1 MPSTLPTLFHL
12 HQNIPFSST
21 CSCQHSYY
29 QHIIIICFQSQDH
42 VSLGCWCSIQRHYA
56 EGIRG
61 VLKSSLCSVSSCE
74 PWHGDCVHPEGPFF
88 LIRSL
93 HYRLTEVP
101 FWLFTSEFEFSLCFI
116 FCDGLIYAHH
126 KNKQTKKYVEVLP
139 PSYSRMWP
147 YLELGSLQMWIVEL
161 KWSHTAVGWAYNPEW
176 LVSL

>member
-21 CSCQHSYY
+21 CSYQHSYY

-61 VLKSSLCSVSSCE
+61 AEIQLVLSLQLWALAWWLRP
-74 PWHGDCVHPEGPFF
+74 PWGTIFPNSH
-88 LIRSL
+88 SL

-101 FWLFTSEFEFSLCFI
+101 FWLFASESEFSLCFI
-116 FCDGLIYAHH
+116 FCDGLIYALH
-126 KNKQTKKYVEVLP
+126 KNKQTNKYVEVLT

-176 LVSL
+176 LLSL